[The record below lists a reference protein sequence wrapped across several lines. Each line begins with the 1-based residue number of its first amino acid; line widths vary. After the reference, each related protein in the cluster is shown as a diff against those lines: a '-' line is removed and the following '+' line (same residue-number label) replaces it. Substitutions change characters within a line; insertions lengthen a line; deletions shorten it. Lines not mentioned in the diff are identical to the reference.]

1 MLPGTHCLIII
12 IHCLAYCHVC
22 CPAGVV
28 HQVWCC
34 AISFVVVVAVAE
46 ISKAFSGR
54 LRPDFLA
61 RCQPQE
67 LVENSAANTGPYAS
81 NLPPVLSRTTLGPV
95 HLGQVAGACTNP
107 NLEEVKD
114 GRLR

>member
-1 MLPGTHCLIII
+1 M
-12 IHCLAYCHVC
+12 C
-22 CPAGVV
+22 CPAGVL

-34 AISFVVVVAVAE
+34 AISFVVVVAITE

-61 RCQPQE
+61 RCQPKE
-67 LVENSAANTGPYAS
+67 LVENSTGGSLPYTS
-81 NLPPVLSRTTLGPV
+81 NLPPVLAGTTLGPV
-95 HLGQVAGACTNP
+95 HLGRIAGACNNP
-107 NLEEVKD
+107 NLETVRN